1 MRYAEY
7 IAAFMVLLMNV
18 SCTFK
23 ELDEPVNAGNQ
34 GNDSSVEVYARI
46 ANYSDCTVDTR
57 SAKSPEEAKVS
68 SMALAIFPISGGVL
82 QPCLDYYYETG
93 QKVTFTIDRSDSKY
107 EGYADE
113 DYFAMYVFAN
123 IPNDASIGAGKEL
136 TAFVNLTHT
145 VQKEYYNNA
154 DFPGIPDSGFPMMG
168 SLGDNVNTSADGKTL
183 ILKPTV
189 STNNPHA
196 LPLVNGNPADLL
208 NIPMESAYA
217 KFSFAI
223 TIDPTQTI
231 DGNLQSFTLESYT
244 LHNIPSTVDF
254 EKATNSDAAV
264 LSDAVTI
271 NDNSVTVEGGG
282 GEGAINFSFYVP
294 ERYLTPNISADAYE
308 YPFGKGTGIREEDK
322 RLRQRYKPN
331 LVKAV
336 DEKPAQKATY
346 VTIKGEYI
354 DHNSRRWTLEYDLY
368 LGADNYGDFNV
379 IRNTHYNNNVVIR
392 GVQNSEDQAVNPGAV
407 VIDHRVSIERALPIV
422 ENLRRETLLDSHFE
436 VRPLRIRAKDASSV
450 GKTVTV
456 RIESND
462 GTGNLPDWIRLEHKN
477 SPTDPTDNGY
487 SGDYLS
493 NGKRKYFT
501 YGLVSGKEYGG
512 GVEDN
517 NLSGSYEVTFT
528 TRTVN
533 DCVWIYVDE
542 CTDTYSYT
550 NNPDGTIDVQVE
562 PRSARIVIDVE
573 GEEDNPA
580 NPAVYEI
587 NQSKL
592 YPVPYPEDNTKLYKI
607 ESYEEYLYNYDADDL
622 HSSNQTFYEGMPWGL
637 ENLPLSNKHV
647 AALPTTLNNYNRL
660 SDNDK
665 KTLNE
670 RVNSYYDFYTT
681 RHDNDILTPDAKH
694 VRAGQE
700 FCDEIIVT
708 ANIDD
713 NIDDLTLEGQ
723 PDSAIKYCYNKNKR
737 NRDGSVASSD
747 WYLPAID
754 EIEDIMDSAYDAF
767 DGVFQDQDYWSC
779 QPSYHRCF
787 FFMSQQFGNIFNRY
801 TVAGNFDFYVDDE
814 LRARSTRATFSG
826 EFVNGKPKFVHNPS
840 GITIPDNETETR
852 PGLNNASVSFTIQK
866 GYYRWVTNRG
876 GTYAPLVDGGVIN
889 TAPVFT
895 DYSTTPP
902 EDSYDHEKAYIN
914 GNPVWPE
921 FGEDPYRQNG
931 SRERTESNRVRCIYK
946 EK

>member
-68 SMALAIFPISGGVL
+68 SMALAIFPISDGVL

-107 EGYADE
+107 EGYADD

-136 TAFVNLTHT
+136 TDFVNLTHT

-196 LPLVNGNPADLL
+196 LPLVNDNPTDLL

-223 TIDPTQTI
+223 TIDPTQTV

-254 EKATNSDAAV
+254 EKATNSDEGV

-308 YPFGKGTGIREEDK
+308 YPFGKGTGIREEDL

-512 GVEDN
+512 GVENN

-607 ESYEEYLYNYDADDL
+607 ESYEEYLYNYDAEDL

-637 ENLPLSNKHV
+637 EGVQLSHQHV
-647 AALPTTLNNYNRL
+647 AADPSKGNLNNYSSVTN
-660 SDNDK
+660 SGKNTMNGWVD
-665 KTLNE
+665 
-670 RVNSYYDFYTT
+670 SYYDFYNE
-681 RHDNDILTPDAKH
+681 RHDSYIPTPDAKH

-754 EIEDIMDSAYDAF
+754 EIEDVMANAYNAF

-787 FFMSQQFGNIFNRY
+787 FFMSWQSWIYTGNKQ
-801 TVAGNFDFYVDDE
+801 VAGNFDFYIDDII
-814 LRARSTRATFSG
+814 RARSTRARFSG
-826 EFVNGKPKFVHNPS
+826 DYDVNGKPEYTYNPS
-840 GITIPDNETETR
+840 GIDIPYEDPVNKVYPKETR
-852 PGLNNASVSFTIQK
+852 NNVEFTIQK
-866 GYYRWVTNRG
+866 GYYQWKSRRGTSSGNGPENEKTN
-876 GTYAPLVDGGVIN
+876 YN
-889 TAPVFT
+889 T
-895 DYSTTPP
+895 DPP
-902 EDSYDHEKAYIN
+902 SDSYDHVNAYVSN
-914 GNPVWPE
+914 RPVWPE

-931 SRERTESNRVRCIYK
+931 SRERTDSNRVRCIYK